1 MAHHNSMLLHS
12 GEGGFFSPARLTLAK
27 TLVLLTLSTATS
39 TQATFF
45 APTTPSSQTMAM
57 SDRLQ
62 NLLDTARA
70 GNAEP
75 NRTSMQIAQ
84 PYQHITNTSGATCA
98 VARAVQTDAAT
109 ISLWD
114 LLPRARKEA
123 HERGF
128 TAGKDVGYTE
138 GIEDGVAIGEAG
150 RLAAAPKQAQNDELE
165 HGIEIGKKM
174 GYDEGLAEGMRR
186 ATEEA
191 QKKHDIT
198 FMESRQEAEVL
209 REKIIVKLPPTNLTA
224 VKKEESKKE
233 NIRPKG
239 TGVDPFASLLGLAR
253 RK

>member
-1 MAHHNSMLLHS
+1 MCSCTPD
-12 GEGGFFSPARLTLAK
+12 EGGFLLPARLTLAK
-27 TLVLLTLSTATS
+27 ALTLLTLSTATS

-62 NLLDTARA
+62 SLLDTARA

-84 PYQHITNTSGATCA
+84 PYQHITNTSGATS

-128 TAGKDVGYTE
+128 TAGEKVGYAE
-138 GIEDGVAIGEAG
+138 GIDDGIAIGEAEG
-150 RLAAAPKQAQNDELE
+150 LAAAPKQAPHDELE
-165 HGIEIGKKM
+165 HGIEIGKKV

-191 QKKHDIT
+191 KKKHDIT
-198 FMESRQEAEVL
+198 VMESRQEAEVL
-209 REKIIVKLPPTNLTA
+209 QEKIIGKLPPTNPTA
-224 VKKEESKKE
+224 VKEESKKE
-233 NIRPKG
+233 NIRLKG